1 MRSHNFLY
9 SCFFHALLRP
19 FLPKELLI
27 FRLNVVRMKA
37 EEELVEV
44 EPQALILMRVDI
56 HVVMI
61 RVVLISIVMNSFDEK
76 IVNKIRAL

>member
-1 MRSHNFLY
+1 
-9 SCFFHALLRP
+9 
-19 FLPKELLI
+19 
-27 FRLNVVRMKA
+27 MKA

-61 RVVLISIVMNSFDEK
+61 RIVLISIVMNSFDK
-76 IVNKIRAL
+76 QIVNQIRTLRSLLQRSWAVLKLELAQVIFLVLEL